1 VSALAA
7 AIALANLP
15 LAGMTLAQIEEA
27 AIRAAFARHGGNRR
41 KMMDEL
47 GISKSTLLHHLD
59 TLERRRHEQEMQQ
72 LRDEWVSLIAHDLRH
87 PLNIISVAAAALVR
101 HPADKS
107 AVISSAEHIVRS
119 ARNLDRLI
127 ADLSDF
133 SVLEAKRLKLVCRAC
148 DVPKMAREAV
158 ERIRATAS
166 DRAIVLH
173 CSGECVIEADDG
185 LLNQVFDNL
194 LSNAVKYGDPQSPID
209 VFISE
214 GDDAV
219 EVTVTNRGVGI
230 SASELPFLFRR
241 FSRLGNRVLRPGL
254 GLGLYICKGLV
265 EANGGSIRADSTPG
279 RGRRSS
285 CRFRCA
291 QRCSPRAPRRQ
302 GDPFSQAIRACPI
315 RERMIRSPRASR
327 ATSTATRAPA
337 RARRSVSSCPASCS
351 RYTER
356 ETRTRTERGAS
367 DTTVSTS
374 IRCLAARLDGAFA
387 GPN

>member
-1 VSALAA
+1 
-7 AIALANLP
+7 
-15 LAGMTLAQIEEA
+15 M
-27 AIRAAFARHGGNRR
+27 
-41 KMMDEL
+41 
-47 GISKSTLLHHLD
+47 
-59 TLERRRHEQEMQQ
+59 
-72 LRDEWVSLIAHDLRH
+72 
-87 PLNIISVAAAALVR
+87 
-101 HPADKS
+101 
-107 AVISSAEHIVRS
+107 RS

-158 ERIRATAS
+158 ERIRTTAS

-194 LSNAVKYGDPQSPID
+194 LLNAVKYGDPQSPID

-230 SASELPFLFRR
+230 TASELPFLFRR

-265 EANGGSIRADSTPG
+265 EAHGGSIRADSTPG
-279 RGRRSS
+279 QRTAIKLSLPLRAAVQPERR
-285 CRFRCA
+285 
-291 QRCSPRAPRRQ
+291 
-302 GDPFSQAIRACPI
+302 
-315 RERMIRSPRASR
+315 
-327 ATSTATRAPA
+327 
-337 RARRSVSSCPASCS
+337 
-351 RYTER
+351 
-356 ETRTRTERGAS
+356 
-367 DTTVSTS
+367 
-374 IRCLAARLDGAFA
+374 AA
-387 GPN
+387 